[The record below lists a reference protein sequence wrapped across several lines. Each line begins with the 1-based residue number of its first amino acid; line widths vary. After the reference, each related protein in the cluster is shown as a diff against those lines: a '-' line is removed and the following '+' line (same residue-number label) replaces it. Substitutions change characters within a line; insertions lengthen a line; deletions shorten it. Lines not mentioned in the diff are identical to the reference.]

1 MYWNLELARY
11 LVDAPW
17 PASREELID
26 YANRIGAPQE
36 VIDNLYELEEND
48 EQYESIEEIW
58 PDFPSDEDFFYNDED
73 TSNY

>member
-36 VIDNLYELEEND
+36 VIDNLNELVEND

>member
-36 VIDNLYELEEND
+36 VIDNLNELVE
-48 EQYESIEEIW
+48 
-58 PDFPSDEDFFYNDED
+58 
-73 TSNY
+73 